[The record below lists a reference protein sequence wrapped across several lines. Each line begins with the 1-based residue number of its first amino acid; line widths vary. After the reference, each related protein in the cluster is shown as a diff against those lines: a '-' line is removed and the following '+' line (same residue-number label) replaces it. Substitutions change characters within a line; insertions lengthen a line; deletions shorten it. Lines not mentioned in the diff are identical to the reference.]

1 MGSNWENRQIKT
13 RTRRPNNVKK
23 ALPPTS
29 VLQDCGVSAFLEI
42 LVLIESSG
50 IFSNFG
56 AESPQPRKALKRYSQ
71 FKTHYNDTSQ

>member
-1 MGSNWENRQIKT
+1 MQWKDKKKFNKIEHYVIKQQ
-13 RTRRPNNVKK
+13 
-23 ALPPTS
+23 LLTS

-56 AESPQPRKALKRYSQ
+56 AKNPQPRKALGRYTQCKQDS
-71 FKTHYNDTSQ
+71 

>member
-1 MGSNWENRQIKT
+1 
-13 RTRRPNNVKK
+13 
-23 ALPPTS
+23 
-29 VLQDCGVSAFLEI
+29 LQDCGVSAFLEI